1 MSENPYID
9 ISTDGPVIA
18 INVSAQDELMEHFL
32 QTLIT
37 RLCETFSLIYYAADP
52 DLTAQRAHF
61 GIRATELSDKN
72 AVYPRKQ
79 SPRALVVSE
88 LTPAD
93 AAFLAENWNGSSQR
107 TDRIVAG
114 SLLSEFDFTSAFF
127 NQTPRA
133 CLKDENISFVINDE
147 DNPDAYSAC
156 AIYMRKENF
165 SQIRDCVA
173 DGIEKIV

>member
-61 GIRATELSDKN
+61 GIRATELSD
-72 AVYPRKQ
+72 
-79 SPRALVVSE
+79 
-88 LTPAD
+88 
-93 AAFLAENWNGSSQR
+93 
-107 TDRIVAG
+107 
-114 SLLSEFDFTSAFF
+114 
-127 NQTPRA
+127 
-133 CLKDENISFVINDE
+133 
-147 DNPDAYSAC
+147 
-156 AIYMRKENF
+156 
-165 SQIRDCVA
+165 
-173 DGIEKIV
+173 